1 MSQRFE
7 LVKGFYAKGLW
18 TAGMAFNAI
27 SKGWITEEEY
37 ALITTPVSEEPSE
50 EPLQP

>member
-18 TAGMAFNAI
+18 TAGMVFNAI
-27 SKGWITEEEY
+27 SKGWITEGEY
-37 ALITTPVSEEPSE
+37 ALITTPVSEESQ
-50 EPLQP
+50 QP